1 MIHGTD
7 EAGRSGAMSATCNAW
22 YFDFISP
29 FAYLQWRKLRPL
41 LEEHAIRPVPIL
53 FAAVLDALGQRG
65 PAEIPAK
72 RTFTYRHVLWQA
84 RQAGVPLRFPPA
96 HPFNPLHALR
106 LCVATNSSP
115 EAIDAIFT
123 RIWAE
128 GAPGD
133 SPETLAELA
142 ARFGIGT
149 DALAAPAVKAAL
161 RANTEAALTA
171 GVFGVPTLA
180 LGKSL
185 FWGNDAHAF
194 AVAVLQD
201 PALLDEAEMRRVAE
215 LPVGVQRG

>member
-1 MIHGTD
+1 M
-7 EAGRSGAMSATCNAW
+7 NAEDPRW

-29 FAYLQWRKLRPL
+29 FAYLQWHKLRPL
-41 LEEHAIRPVPIL
+41 LAEHAIRPVPIL

-65 PAEIPAK
+65 PAEIAAK

-84 RQAGVPLRFPPA
+84 REAGVPLRFPPA

-115 EAIDAIFT
+115 EAIDAIFS

-133 SPETLAELA
+133 SPDVLAELA
-142 ARFGIGT
+142 ARLGT
-149 DALAAPAVKAAL
+149 SADALAAPAVKTAL
-161 RANTEAALTA
+161 RANTEQAIAA

-194 AVAVLQD
+194 AVAVLRD

-215 LPVGVQRG
+215 LPIGVQRG

>member
-1 MIHGTD
+1 MNA
-7 EAGRSGAMSATCNAW
+7 EAPRW

-29 FAYLQWRKLRPL
+29 FAYLQWQKLRPL
-41 LEEHAIRPVPIL
+41 LDEYAIRPVPIL
-53 FAAVLDALGQRG
+53 FAAVLDAIGQRG

-72 RTFTYRHVLWQA
+72 RAFTYRHVLWQA
-84 RQAGVPLRFPPA
+84 RESGVPLRFPPA

-115 EAIDAIFT
+115 AAIDAIFS

-128 GAPGD
+128 GASGD
-133 SPETLAELA
+133 SPDVLAELA
-142 ARFGIGT
+142 ARLGT
-149 DALAAPAVKAAL
+149 SVDALAAPAVKAAL
-161 RANTEAALTA
+161 RANTEQAIAA

-194 AVAVLQD
+194 AIAVLRD
-201 PALLDEAEMRRVAE
+201 PALLDEAEMRRLAE
-215 LPVGVQRG
+215 LPIGVQRG

>member
-1 MIHGTD
+1 METQAH
-7 EAGRSGAMSATCNAW
+7 RW

-29 FAYLQWRKLRPL
+29 FAYLQWQKLRPL
-41 LEEHAIRPVPIL
+41 LDEHAIRPVPIL

-65 PAEIPAK
+65 PAEIPGK

-84 RQAGVPLRFPPA
+84 REAGVPLRFPPA

-106 LCVATNSSP
+106 LCIATNSSP

-123 RIWAE
+123 RIWGE

-133 SPETLAELA
+133 SPDMLAELA
-142 ARFGIGT
+142 ARLGT
-149 DALAAPAVKAAL
+149 SADALAAPAVKAAL
-161 RANTEAALTA
+161 RANTEQAIAA

-194 AVAVLQD
+194 AVAVLRD
-201 PALLDEAEMRRVAE
+201 PALLDEAEMRRLAE